1 MNNERKD
8 RILVVDDDIEMAE
21 VLKDFL
27 VTEGFD
33 VAIAKNGKEAIEL
46 IENDNFSLAITDMKM
61 PEMNGMQ
68 LLKKIKSE
76 KPEVEVIMITAFGSI
91 ETAVEAVKKGAYHY
105 ITKPFKIKEILLVVR
120 KALEKQKLQLENAYL
135 RNEIERKYNFHNIIG
150 KSSAIQKVFDLIQL
164 VSENASNVVIYGQ
177 SGTGKELVAKAIHYN
192 GKRRNKPFVP
202 INCTAIPEGL
212 LESELFGHV
221 KGAFTGAVGAK
232 QGLFVKANSGTLFLD
247 EIGDMGLGL
256 QGKLLRVLQ
265 DRVIR
270 PVGSVETITIDVRI
284 IAATNKNLH
293 EEIENKN
300 FREDLFYRLN
310 VIPITI
316 PPLSERKEDIPVL
329 IEHFLDKISKE
340 QGVRKTI
347 SQEAVEVLS
356 NLEWKGNVRELEN
369 FIERT
374 VMLCKKDVIEI
385 PDLPLHDQTTSR
397 DISDAIKK
405 KLTLEDFERDY
416 INAILNDVGGN
427 KQKAAEILGISSR
440 TLYRKEK
447 RLFPGEEDDEE
458 E

>member
-8 RILVVDDDIEMAE
+8 RVLVVDDDIEMAE

-46 IENDNFSLAITDMKM
+46 IENEDFALAITDMKM

-150 KSSAIQKVFDLIQL
+150 KSSAIQNVFDLIQL

-232 QGLFVKANSGTLFLD
+232 QGLFVKANGGTLFLD

-340 QGVRKTI
+340 QGVKKTI
-347 SQEAVEVLS
+347 TQEAVEVLS

-374 VMLCKKDVIEI
+374 VMLCKKDIIEI

-447 RLFPGEEDDEE
+447 RLFSEEDDEE